1 MNLPNKL
8 TLTRIILVPVFMVF
22 VSLTQIGTEDFNP
35 TWYLVAGIVFAAAS
49 FTDFLDGHLARK
61 WNMVTDFGKFADPLA
76 DKLLTTVAFIYML
89 RDGVCSPV
97 VLCIILAREFAV
109 SGLRMVAA
117 GAKDG
122 KVIAAN
128 MWGKVKTVLQMLTI
142 IFYYFGTALTWGNS
156 VMIGADCV
164 FLSYWLLAGGHCHR
178 HLRHQVPVGQPQ
190 LHQYRKMIKKIAI
203 LCSIFLNLCIVRWEP
218 VAIRMT
224 WEAVGS
230 QTFTFYTENSNV
242 FAFFVCLLVAVCQVI
257 CLFTG
262 RQLPRWVKTLK
273 YIATCCLT
281 MTFLTVVFVLGP
293 YCADQGGVV
302 FLLTESSMLYHHLL
316 NPLCAFVSFVLLE
329 REPKLSAR
337 CVPLALVPTMLYGSV
352 ALWANYQRLIT
363 GPYPFL
369 LVYQQTTR
377 QTVLWCAAILAMNLL
392 YAWLVWRLGGNRR
405 KKRNVGLLFRS

>member
-1 MNLPNKL
+1 MK
-8 TLTRIILVPVFMVF
+8 
-22 VSLTQIGTEDFNP
+22 
-35 TWYLVAGIVFAAAS
+35 
-49 FTDFLDGHLARK
+49 
-61 WNMVTDFGKFADPLA
+61 KFADTA
-76 DKLLTTVAFIYML
+76 RRLLSIALNLFI
-89 RDGVCSPV
+89 VWAEP
-97 VLCIILAREFAV
+97 
-109 SGLRMVAA
+109 
-117 GAKDG
+117 
-122 KVIAAN
+122 IALP
-128 MWGKVKTVLQMLTI
+128 MSWDWGKEQMFI
-142 IFYYFGTALTWGNS
+142 
-156 VMIGADCV
+156 
-164 FLSYWLLAGGHCHR
+164 
-178 HLRHQVPVGQPQ
+178 
-190 LHQYRKMIKKIAI
+190 
-203 LCSIFLNLCIVRWEP
+203 
-218 VAIRMT
+218 
-224 WEAVGS
+224 
-230 QTFTFYTENSNV
+230 FYTEDSNILS
-242 FAFFVCLLVAVCQVI
+242 ACICAMVAVGQLVCI
-257 CLFTG
+257 FTG
-262 RQLPRWVKTLK
+262 RELPHWLHTLK

-392 YAWLVWRLGGNRR
+392 YAWLVWRLGGNCR

>member
-1 MNLPNKL
+1 MK
-8 TLTRIILVPVFMVF
+8 
-22 VSLTQIGTEDFNP
+22 
-35 TWYLVAGIVFAAAS
+35 
-49 FTDFLDGHLARK
+49 
-61 WNMVTDFGKFADPLA
+61 KFADTVRR
-76 DKLLTTVAFIYML
+76 LLSIALNLFI
-89 RDGVCSPV
+89 VWAEP
-97 VLCIILAREFAV
+97 
-109 SGLRMVAA
+109 
-117 GAKDG
+117 
-122 KVIAAN
+122 IALP
-128 MWGKVKTVLQMLTI
+128 MSWDWGKEQMFI
-142 IFYYFGTALTWGNS
+142 
-156 VMIGADCV
+156 
-164 FLSYWLLAGGHCHR
+164 
-178 HLRHQVPVGQPQ
+178 
-190 LHQYRKMIKKIAI
+190 
-203 LCSIFLNLCIVRWEP
+203 
-218 VAIRMT
+218 
-224 WEAVGS
+224 
-230 QTFTFYTENSNV
+230 FYTEDSNILS
-242 FAFFVCLLVAVCQVI
+242 ACICAMVAVGQLVCI
-257 CLFTG
+257 FTG
-262 RQLPRWVKTLK
+262 RELPHWLHTLK

-329 REPKLSAR
+329 REPKLPAR